1 MQADIK
7 WLDHPEIFRV
17 NRLDA
22 HSDHKFFESEESYQ
36 DKQETLKQPLNGI
49 WKFQYSVNAKKR
61 PVSFYENGYDISG
74 FDEIQVPQHIEL
86 AGYDIIHYIN
96 TMYPWEGHEYRR
108 PAGTCNHTGEG
119 MFSEAS
125 YNPTGSYVRFFDLEE
140 ALIGKRVI
148 LSFEG
153 AEQAIYVWINGE
165 FVGYAE
171 DSFTVSEFDITP
183 YVKETGNRLCV
194 EVHKR
199 STTAF
204 LEDQDFFSDSLDCSE
219 M

>member
-1 MQADIK
+1 MQ
-7 WLDHPEIFRV
+7 
-17 NRLDA
+17 
-22 HSDHKFFESEESYQ
+22 
-36 DKQETLKQPLNGI
+36 
-49 WKFQYSVNAKKR
+49 KKR

-86 AGYDIIHYIN
+86 AGYDKIHYIN
-96 TMYPWEGHEYRR
+96 TMYPGKDMNIADLRGR
-108 PAGTCNHTGEG
+108 AII
-119 MFSEAS
+119 SERGCSAKLLIIPQVLMS
-125 YNPTGSYVRFFDLEE
+125 VFFDLEE

-183 YVKETGNRLCV
+183 YVKETGNLCRRGTQRNECV
-194 EVHKR
+194 
-199 STTAF
+199 
-204 LEDQDFFSDSLDCSE
+204 L
-219 M
+219 

>member
-1 MQADIK
+1 
-7 WLDHPEIFRV
+7 
-17 NRLDA
+17 
-22 HSDHKFFESEESYQ
+22 
-36 DKQETLKQPLNGI
+36 
-49 WKFQYSVNAKKR
+49 
-61 PVSFYENGYDISG
+61 
-74 FDEIQVPQHIEL
+74 
-86 AGYDIIHYIN
+86 
-96 TMYPWEGHEYRR
+96 
-108 PAGTCNHTGEG
+108 

-199 STTAF
+199 STAAF

>member
-1 MQADIK
+1 MVVTAAEDTAA
-7 WLDHPEIFRV
+7 IFRIKV
-17 NRLDA
+17 
-22 HSDHKFFESEESYQ
+22 EEESRRRGSFL
-36 DKQETLKQPLNGI
+36 DELKQSLNGI

-86 AGYDIIHYIN
+86 AGYDKIHYIN

-108 PAGTCNHTGEG
+108 PAGTCNHIGEG

-183 YVKETGNRLCV
+183 YVKETGNLCRRGTQRNECV
-194 EVHKR
+194 
-199 STTAF
+199 
-204 LEDQDFFSDSLDCSE
+204 L
-219 M
+219 

>member
-1 MQADIK
+1 M
-7 WLDHPEIFRV
+7 
-17 NRLDA
+17 
-22 HSDHKFFESEESYQ
+22 
-36 DKQETLKQPLNGI
+36 
-49 WKFQYSVNAKKR
+49 NAKKR
-61 PVSFYENGYDISG
+61 PVSFYENGYDISE

-86 AGYDIIHYIN
+86 AGYDKIHYIN

-108 PAGTCNHTGEG
+108 PAGTCNHIGEG

-183 YVKETGNRLCV
+183 YVKETGNRLCGG
-194 EVHKR
+194 
-199 STTAF
+199 T
-204 LEDQDFFSDSLDCSE
+204 
-219 M
+219 

>member
-1 MQADIK
+1 M
-7 WLDHPEIFRV
+7 
-17 NRLDA
+17 
-22 HSDHKFFESEESYQ
+22 
-36 DKQETLKQPLNGI
+36 
-49 WKFQYSVNAKKR
+49 NAKKR

-86 AGYDIIHYIN
+86 AGYDKIHYIN
-96 TMYPWEGHEYRR
+96 TMYPWEGHEYHR
-108 PAGTCNHTGEG
+108 PAGTCNHIGEG

-183 YVKETGNRLCV
+183 YVKETGNLCRRGTQRNECV
-194 EVHKR
+194 
-199 STTAF
+199 
-204 LEDQDFFSDSLDCSE
+204 L
-219 M
+219 

>member
-1 MQADIK
+1 M
-7 WLDHPEIFRV
+7 
-17 NRLDA
+17 
-22 HSDHKFFESEESYQ
+22 
-36 DKQETLKQPLNGI
+36 NGI

-61 PVSFYENGYDISG
+61 PVSFYENGYDISE

-86 AGYDIIHYIN
+86 AGYDKIHYIN

-108 PAGTCNHTGEG
+108 PAGTCNHIGEG

-183 YVKETGNRLCV
+183 YVKETGNLCRRGTQRNECV
-194 EVHKR
+194 
-199 STTAF
+199 
-204 LEDQDFFSDSLDCSE
+204 L
-219 M
+219 

>member
-1 MQADIK
+1 MEVTAAEDTAA
-7 WLDHPEIFRV
+7 IFRIKV
-17 NRLDA
+17 
-22 HSDHKFFESEESYQ
+22 EEESRRRGSFL
-36 DKQETLKQPLNGI
+36 DELKQSLNGI

-86 AGYDIIHYIN
+86 AGYDKIHYIN

-108 PAGTCNHTGEG
+108 PAGTCNHIGEG

-183 YVKETGNRLCV
+183 YVKETGNLCRRGTQRNECV
-194 EVHKR
+194 
-199 STTAF
+199 
-204 LEDQDFFSDSLDCSE
+204 L
-219 M
+219 

>member
-1 MQADIK
+1 M
-7 WLDHPEIFRV
+7 
-17 NRLDA
+17 
-22 HSDHKFFESEESYQ
+22 
-36 DKQETLKQPLNGI
+36 
-49 WKFQYSVNAKKR
+49 SV
-61 PVSFYENGYDISG
+61 
-74 FDEIQVPQHIEL
+74 
-86 AGYDIIHYIN
+86 
-96 TMYPWEGHEYRR
+96 
-108 PAGTCNHTGEG
+108 
-119 MFSEAS
+119 
-125 YNPTGSYVRFFDLEE
+125 FFDLEE

-199 STTAF
+199 STAAF
-204 LEDQDFFSDSLDCSE
+204 LEDQDFFRFFGLFRDVNLYGLPDIHVSDLWIRPKCALDGR
-219 M
+219 